1 MVMMLVIRLATF
13 ELCIAVCNGDGVRY
27 RAPCGANIDG
37 NGDADDGVGMLR
49 C

>member
-1 MVMMLVIRLATF
+1 MVMMLVIRLAAF
-13 ELCIAVCNGDGVRY
+13 ELCNNDGVRF

-37 NGDADDGVGMLR
+37 NGDADDGVGMLI